1 MIYFDIQHI
10 GKPHSRNDMGASIG
24 DKPEQTE
31 AYWTSLYAFFAEMK
45 LRSLGYECMRLSDGF
60 YSSRHERVN
69 SYASGNTEPSVYI
82 SCHIN
87 AGGGDKGIMFYHHRS
102 SSGKELARC
111 ISEKLA
117 SLTQISTCKTLPAKP
132 DDWTKHAYNTI
143 KGVGSPVAI
152 CCEPFFID
160 SPKNQDL
167 LTLDNIQRVGEL
179 LAEGIHMWYDL
190 S

>member
-87 AGGGDKGIMFYHHRS
+87 VLS
-102 SSGKELARC
+102 SSKLLRKGACTMYLRKIGKPNPN
-111 ISEKLA
+111 
-117 SLTQISTCKTLPAKP
+117 Q
-132 DDWTKHAYNTI
+132 YMQ
-143 KGVGSPVAI
+143 
-152 CCEPFFID
+152 D
-160 SPKNQDL
+160 SP
-167 LTLDNIQRVGEL
+167 G
-179 LAEGIHMWYDL
+179 
-190 S
+190 